1 MKRKASIRVMIMVP
15 VLLLGFV
22 SIFSNVMSLTNL
34 RKVNTTAS
42 TIADDYMAAINELDV
57 ICQSSKNI
65 HTLALSHIVAT
76 DFETMTNV
84 ISEIEAQEAAL
95 DQTMADYNK
104 YVTSDSTASYDKML
118 ADYKSFREA
127 VMILL
132 AQSAAQKTKDAYA
145 TANGLVADSSKQL
158 SEDIN
163 DIIVAFRSNSD
174 VARQNLGKSYTI
186 ARFSGFGVIFISILA
201 VIIALYIVLR
211 HVVRPVIKAEAE
223 LNEIIEGI
231 NRREGDLTKR
241 ITIESNDEIGAL
253 GKGINSFIE
262 HLQNIFLTITSN
274 SSAMDK
280 VVTDVLG
287 SVKTSNSSAA
297 DLSALTEELTATM
310 EEVADSAGTINKNT
324 EAVRNEVDEMAEK
337 SREINEYSKTMKE
350 HADAMEQSA
359 RTTMAETNAKVEDI
373 LASLNQAI
381 EDSQS
386 VDQVNSLTSEI
397 MSIATQTNLLSLNAS
412 IEAARAGAAGKG
424 FAVVASEIGTL
435 AENSKRTAGN
445 IQEINS
451 VVVEAAHNLSS
462 SANELVDYLQNSILP
477 QFEKFVEDGEKYKNN
492 ANYIEGVMDDFS
504 NKTEGFKSTFND
516 IAESINNITTSIE
529 DGVRGVSSAAEST
542 QVLVSDM
549 DNISRRMDENSRI
562 AGELDEETAKIRT
575 GCGFHENMTSRMKL

>member
-34 RKVNTTAS
+34 RKVNATAS

-57 ICQSSKNI
+57 IGQSSKNI

-359 RTTMAETNAKVEDI
+359 RMTMAETNAKVEDI

-562 AGELDEETAKIRT
+562 AGELDEETAIFSKI
-575 GCGFHENMTSRMKL
+575 

>member
-1 MKRKASIRVMIMVP
+1 MKKKSSIRVMIMVP
-15 VLLLGFV
+15 VLLLGLV
-22 SIFSNVMSLTNL
+22 SILSNVLSLTNL
-34 RKVNTTAS
+34 RKVNNTAS
-42 TIADDYMAAINELDV
+42 TIADDYMVAIGQLDT
-57 ICQSSKNI
+57 IGQTSKNI

-76 DFETMTNV
+76 DFETMTYV
-84 ISEIEAQEAAL
+84 ISEIEAEEAIL
-95 DQTMADYNK
+95 DQTMSDYKK
-104 YVTSDSTASYDKML
+104 YVTEDNTASYDKML
-118 ADYKSFREA
+118 ADYQSFRES
-127 VMILL
+127 VLILL

-145 TANGLVADSSKQL
+145 TANGIVAENSKQL
-158 SEDIN
+158 STDIN
-163 DIIVAFRSNSD
+163 EIIEAFHSSSE
-174 VARQNLGKSYTI
+174 VARQDFITSYNI
-186 ARFSGFGVIFISILA
+186 ARFSGVVVIIISILA

-211 HVVRPVIKAEAE
+211 HVIRPVIKAEAE

-241 ITIESNDEIGAL
+241 ITVQSNDEIGAL
-253 GKGINSFIE
+253 STGINSFIE
-262 HLQNIFLTITSN
+262 HLQKIFMTITNN

-280 VVTDVLG
+280 VVSDVLG
-287 SVKTSNSSAA
+287 SVKTSNSSAS

-324 EAVRNEVDEMAEK
+324 EAVRAEVEEMADK

-359 RTTMAETNAKVEDI
+359 RTTMAETNAKVEEI

-381 EDSQS
+381 ADSQS
-386 VDQVNSLTSEI
+386 VDQVNSLTAEI

-424 FAVVASEIGTL
+424 FAVVAGEIGNL

-451 VVVEAAHNLSS
+451 VVVDAAHNLSE

-542 QVLVSDM
+542 QTLVSDM
-549 DNISRRMDENSRI
+549 DNISKRMDENSRI
-562 AGELDEETAKIRT
+562 AGELDEETAIFAKI
-575 GCGFHENMTSRMKL
+575 

>member
-34 RKVNTTAS
+34 RKVNKTAS
-42 TIADDYMAAINELDV
+42 TIADDYMAAINELDT
-57 ICQSSKNI
+57 IGQTSKNI

-76 DFETMTNV
+76 DFETMTSV
-84 ISEIEAQEAAL
+84 ISAIEEEEAVL

-104 YVTSDSTASYDKML
+104 YVTEGSTASYEKML
-118 ADYKSFREA
+118 TDYQSFRDA
-127 VMILL
+127 VKVLL

-145 TANGLVADSSKQL
+145 TANGLVAESSKQL
-158 SEDIN
+158 SADIN
-163 DIIVAFRSNSD
+163 DIIEAFRGSSD
-174 VARQNLGKSYTI
+174 TARQDLSTSYMI
-186 ARFSGFGVIFISILA
+186 ARLSGFAVIVISILA
-201 VIIALYIVLR
+201 VVIALYIVLR

-262 HLQNIFLTITSN
+262 HLQNIFMTITNN

-280 VVTDVLG
+280 VVSDVLG

-310 EEVADSAGTINKNT
+310 EEVADSAGTINNNT
-324 EAVRNEVDEMAEK
+324 EAVRVEVDEMADK
-337 SREINEYSKTMKE
+337 SREINEYSKIMKE
-350 HADAMEQSA
+350 HADAMEKSA

-373 LASLNQAI
+373 LTSLNQAI

-386 VDQVNSLTSEI
+386 VDQVNSLTAEI

-424 FAVVASEIGTL
+424 FAVVASEIGSL

-477 QFEKFVEDGEKYKNN
+477 QFEKFVEDGEKYKEN
-492 ANYIEGVMDDFS
+492 ANYIESVMDDFS
-504 NKTEGFKSTFND
+504 NKTEGFKSTFSD

-542 QVLVSDM
+542 QILVSDM

-562 AGELDEETAKIRT
+562 AGELDEETAIFAKI
-575 GCGFHENMTSRMKL
+575 

>member
-57 ICQSSKNI
+57 IGQSSKNI

-412 IEAARAGAAGKG
+412 IEAARAGEAGKG
-424 FAVVASEIGTL
+424 FAVVATEIGSL
-435 AENSKRTAGN
+435 AAQSGDAAVN
-445 IQEINS
+445 IGQIVSNLVTESQKS
-451 VVVEAAHNLSS
+451 VERLGDLNKEFEAQ
-462 SANELVDYLQNSILP
+462 NEQLDSTKKDM
-477 QFEKFVEDGEKYKNN
+477 ESM
-492 ANYIEGVMDDFS
+492 AEGVRAVSESSQDISSRVENLNEAKNAVVGVIDDLS
-504 NKTEGFKSTFND
+504 AISEENAASTQETNASMQELNATF
-516 IAESINNITTSIE
+516 EVINH
-529 DGVRGVSSAAEST
+529 SAAE
-542 QVLVSDM
+542 LRDLA
-549 DNISRRMDENSRI
+549 NKLN
-562 AGELDEETAKIRT
+562 EEIEFFRLNA
-575 GCGFHENMTSRMKL
+575 

>member
-1 MKRKASIRVMIMVP
+1 MKKKSSIRVMIMVP

-34 RKVNTTAS
+34 RKVNRTAS
-42 TIADDYMAAINELDV
+42 TIADDYMVAIGQLDT
-57 ICQSSKNI
+57 IGQTSKNI

-76 DFETMTNV
+76 DFETMTYV
-84 ISEIEAQEAAL
+84 ISEIEAEEAIL
-95 DQTMADYNK
+95 DQTMSDYKK
-104 YVTSDSTASYDKML
+104 YVTEDNTASYDKML
-118 ADYKSFREA
+118 ADYQSFRESIL
-127 VMILL
+127 ILL

-145 TANGLVADSSKQL
+145 TANGIVAENSKLL
-158 SEDIN
+158 STDIN
-163 DIIVAFRSNSD
+163 DIMEAFHGSSE
-174 VARQNLGKSYTI
+174 VARQDFSASYTI
-186 ARFSGFGVIFISILA
+186 ARLSGLIVIIISILA
-201 VIIALYIVLR
+201 VIVALYIVLR
-211 HVVRPVIKAEAE
+211 HVIKPVIKAEAE

-241 ITIESNDEIGAL
+241 ITVQSNDEIGAL
-253 GKGINSFIE
+253 STGINSFIE
-262 HLQNIFLTITSN
+262 HLQKIFMTITNN

-280 VVTDVLG
+280 VVSDVLG
-287 SVKTSNSSAA
+287 SVKTSNSSAS

-324 EAVRNEVDEMAEK
+324 EAVRAEVDEMADK

-359 RTTMAETNAKVEDI
+359 RTTMAETNAKVEEI

-381 EDSQS
+381 ADSQS
-386 VDQVNSLTSEI
+386 VDQVNSLTAEI

-424 FAVVASEIGTL
+424 FAVVAGEIGNL

-451 VVVEAAHNLSS
+451 VVVDAAHNLSE

-477 QFEKFVEDGEKYKNN
+477 QFEKFVEDGEKYKEN

-542 QVLVSDM
+542 QTLVSDM
-549 DNISRRMDENSRI
+549 DNISKRMDENSRI
-562 AGELDEETAKIRT
+562 AGELDEETAIFAKI
-575 GCGFHENMTSRMKL
+575 

>member
-1 MKRKASIRVMIMVP
+1 MKKKSSIRVMIMVP
-15 VLLLGFV
+15 VLLLGLV
-22 SIFSNVMSLTNL
+22 SILSNVLSLTNL
-34 RKVNTTAS
+34 RKVNNTAS
-42 TIADDYMAAINELDV
+42 TIADDYMVAIGQLDT
-57 ICQSSKNI
+57 IGQTSKNI

-76 DFETMTNV
+76 DFETMTYV
-84 ISEIEAQEAAL
+84 ISEIEAEEAIL
-95 DQTMADYNK
+95 DQTMSDYKK
-104 YVTSDSTASYDKML
+104 YVTEDNTASYDKML
-118 ADYKSFREA
+118 ADYQSFRES
-127 VMILL
+127 VLILL

-145 TANGLVADSSKQL
+145 TANGIVAENSKQL
-158 SEDIN
+158 STDIN
-163 DIIVAFRSNSD
+163 EIIEAFHSSSE
-174 VARQNLGKSYTI
+174 VARQDFITSYNI
-186 ARFSGFGVIFISILA
+186 ARFSGVVVIIISILA

-211 HVVRPVIKAEAE
+211 HVIRPVIKAEAE

-231 NRREGDLTKR
+231 NRREGNLTKR
-241 ITIESNDEIGAL
+241 ITVQSNDEIGAL
-253 GKGINSFIE
+253 STGINSFIE
-262 HLQNIFLTITSN
+262 HLQKIFMTITNN

-280 VVTDVLG
+280 VVSDVLG
-287 SVKTSNSSAA
+287 SVKTSNSSAS

-324 EAVRNEVDEMAEK
+324 EAVRAEVEEMADK

-359 RTTMAETNAKVEDI
+359 RTTMAETNAKVEEI

-381 EDSQS
+381 ADSQS
-386 VDQVNSLTSEI
+386 VDQVNSLTAEI

-424 FAVVASEIGTL
+424 FAVVAGEIGNL

-451 VVVEAAHNLSS
+451 VVVDAAHNLSE

-542 QVLVSDM
+542 QTLVSDM
-549 DNISRRMDENSRI
+549 DNISKRMDENSRI
-562 AGELDEETAKIRT
+562 AGELDEETAIFAKI
-575 GCGFHENMTSRMKL
+575 

>member
-1 MKRKASIRVMIMVP
+1 MKKKSSIRVMIMVP
-15 VLLLGFV
+15 VLLLGLV
-22 SIFSNVMSLTNL
+22 SILSNVLSLTNL
-34 RKVNTTAS
+34 RKVNNTAS
-42 TIADDYMAAINELDV
+42 TIADDYMVAIGQLDT
-57 ICQSSKNI
+57 IGQTSKNV

-76 DFETMTNV
+76 DFETMTYV
-84 ISEIEAQEAAL
+84 ISEIEAEEAIL
-95 DQTMADYNK
+95 DQTMSDYKK
-104 YVTSDSTASYDKML
+104 YVTEDNTASYDKML
-118 ADYKSFREA
+118 ADYQSFRES
-127 VMILL
+127 VLILL

-145 TANGLVADSSKQL
+145 TANGIVAENSKQL
-158 SEDIN
+158 STDIN
-163 DIIVAFRSNSD
+163 EIIEAFHSSSE
-174 VARQNLGKSYTI
+174 VARQDFITSYNI
-186 ARFSGFGVIFISILA
+186 ARFSGVVVIIISILA

-211 HVVRPVIKAEAE
+211 HVIRPVIKAEAE

-241 ITIESNDEIGAL
+241 ITVQSNDEIGAL
-253 GKGINSFIE
+253 STGINSFIE
-262 HLQNIFLTITSN
+262 HLQKIFMTITNN

-280 VVTDVLG
+280 VVSDVLG
-287 SVKTSNSSAA
+287 SVKTSNSSAS

-324 EAVRNEVDEMAEK
+324 EAVRAEVDEMADK

-359 RTTMAETNAKVEDI
+359 RTTMAETNAKVEEI

-381 EDSQS
+381 ADSQS
-386 VDQVNSLTSEI
+386 VDQVNSLTAEI

-424 FAVVASEIGTL
+424 FAVVAGEIGNL

-451 VVVEAAHNLSS
+451 VVVDAAHNLSE

-542 QVLVSDM
+542 QTLVSDM
-549 DNISRRMDENSRI
+549 DNISKRMDENSRI
-562 AGELDEETAKIRT
+562 AGELDEETAIFAKI
-575 GCGFHENMTSRMKL
+575 